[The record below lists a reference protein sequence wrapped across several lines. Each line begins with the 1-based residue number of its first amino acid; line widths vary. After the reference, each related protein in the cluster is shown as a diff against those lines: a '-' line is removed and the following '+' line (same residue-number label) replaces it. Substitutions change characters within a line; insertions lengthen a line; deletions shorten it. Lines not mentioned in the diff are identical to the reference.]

1 MKKYFAA
8 LVLVL
13 ALSGAA
19 FAEVKID
26 LDQHDCLICKE
37 TFFCFKGDPLDR
49 IPVEDQPKKVYM
61 LSDRS
66 KHMKDCKNNFKMHRF
81 VKIGTRNVGMD
92 FIRSNMNKI
101 VVIDGGGTLNQKLYG
116 WQCMLC
122 GKKFYSFYG
131 INLNIRDWDVQP
143 DHIKALKNGNG
154 IQQCSKRSY
163 GYFGHVFKLTEEGPI
178 TSYGFAKSNILDNVY
193 YVR

>member
-131 INLNIRDWDVQP
+131 INLKKMSQSLRIIKGSAKIR
-143 DHIKALKNGNG
+143 KAL
-154 IQQCSKRSY
+154 
-163 GYFGHVFKLTEEGPI
+163 
-178 TSYGFAKSNILDNVY
+178 NIPDGVAVLLLECDFYNE
-193 YVR
+193 